1 MEDFP
6 ELNDAQKRL
15 SGDLTS
21 QLLLVEILKY
31 LDKKP
36 GTGNIIGYLEERMK
50 RAVSKFPDSKASHD
64 PSVKK
69 SLDSI
74 VSLLEV
80 AKK

>member
-21 QLLLVEILKY
+21 QLLLVEILRH
-31 LDKKP
+31 LDKQP
-36 GTGNIIGYLEERMK
+36 GTGNIIGSLEERMK
-50 RAVSKFPDSKASHD
+50 RALNQFPDSKASHD

-74 VSLLEV
+74 IRILEI